1 MCICLRRSVLSGWS
15 GPFVLLQAF
24 AIEQQSLFE
33 VRVNFLFSFHDIQAI
48 VHVVAVQSLN
58 CVQLFVTLWTVAQQ
72 APLSCTISRRLLK
85 FMSIESMMLSNHFIL
100 CCPVLLCFQS
110 FPASVSFPVSQLFAS
125 DGQSVGVSNDYSGLI
140 YFRIIVL
147 ISLQSKGLSSLLQN
161 HNLKAKKHNLE
172 SRMSGEISITSDMK
186 MTPPL
191 WQKVKSN

>member
-58 CVQLFVTLWTVAQQ
+58 CVQLFVTLWTVAHQ

-100 CCPVLLCFQS
+100 CHTLLLLPS
-110 FPASVSFPVSQLFAS
+110 VFPNIRVFSKKT
-125 DGQSVGVSNDYSGLI
+125 
-140 YFRIIVL
+140 
-147 ISLQSKGLSSLLQN
+147 ISLGVMLLN
-161 HNLKAKKHNLE
+161 
-172 SRMSGEISITSDMK
+172 
-186 MTPPL
+186 
-191 WQKVKSN
+191 

>member
-100 CCPVLLCFQS
+100 CHTLLLLPS
-110 FPASVSFPVSQLFAS
+110 VFPNIRVFSKKT
-125 DGQSVGVSNDYSGLI
+125 
-140 YFRIIVL
+140 
-147 ISLQSKGLSSLLQN
+147 ISLGVMLLN
-161 HNLKAKKHNLE
+161 
-172 SRMSGEISITSDMK
+172 
-186 MTPPL
+186 
-191 WQKVKSN
+191 